1 MFASKTK
8 IILPPN
14 MNKSP
19 LVKMYEKPV
28 YKDFF
33 KPKSR
38 VQSIRNQYHRLS
50 SKKPKTTS
58 KPPVEANSEPKTTN
72 KPPVEANSEPKTTNK
87 PPVEANSEP
96 KTTNKPPVETN
107 SEPNTTNNPLVQESS
122 SEKQNIANDQKVEH
136 ANKAVKDAESAL
148 AVAESLDTLSKNK
161 DFIGAELDKN
171 IEANINKAKLG
182 NKGLSIFSRKR
193 VAPEKGGK
201 TKTRKIKKKG
211 IKK

>member
-58 KPPVEANSEPKTTN
+58 NPPVE
-72 KPPVEANSEPKTTNK
+72 V
-87 PPVEANSEP
+87 
-96 KTTNKPPVETN
+96 N
-107 SEPNTTNNPLVQESS
+107 SEPNTTNKPLVQESS
-122 SEKQNIANDQKVEH
+122 SENQNIANDQTIED
-136 ANKAVKDAESAL
+136 ANKAVEDAEKTL
-148 AVAESLDTLSKNK
+148 AVAESAQTISDNQ
-161 DFIGAELDKN
+161 DFIGAKLDEVVK
-171 IEANINKAKLG
+171 ANINKAKSDNKRWSLLSRKG
-182 NKGLSIFSRKR
+182 NKGNKVFANS
-193 VAPEKGGK
+193 GGK

>member
-38 VQSIRNQYHRLS
+38 VQSIKNQYHRLS

-58 KPPVEANSEPKTTN
+58 EPPVKA
-72 KPPVEANSEPKTTNK
+72 
-87 PPVEANSEP
+87 
-96 KTTNKPPVETN
+96 N
-107 SEPNTTNNPLVQESS
+107 SEPNTIDESLVEETP
-122 SEKQNIANDQKVEH
+122 SENQNIANDQKVEH
-136 ANKAVKDAESAL
+136 AENVL
-148 AVAESLDTLSKNK
+148 AVTESLNTLSKNQK
-161 DFIGAELDKN
+161 TIGEIGDNYIKNTINSKLKPKAEKN
-171 IEANINKAKLG
+171 KTVSKS
-182 NKGLSIFSRKR
+182 KIF
-193 VAPEKGGK
+193 PIGGK

>member
-50 SKKPKTTS
+50 SKKPKTTNESLVEETPS
-58 KPPVEANSEPKTTN
+58 KN
-72 KPPVEANSEPKTTNK
+72 
-87 PPVEANSEP
+87 
-96 KTTNKPPVETN
+96 
-107 SEPNTTNNPLVQESS
+107 
-122 SEKQNIANDQKVEH
+122 QNIANDQKIKD
-136 ANKAVKDAESAL
+136 ANKAVEDAENVL
-148 AVAESLDTLSKNK
+148 AVAESLNTLSKNQAV
-161 DFIGAELDKN
+161 IGAELDKKIKEN
-171 IEANINKAKLG
+171 MDKVKPSAKNNKTVSKS
-182 NKGLSIFSRKR
+182 KIF
-193 VAPEKGGK
+193 PIGGK

>member
-50 SKKPKTTS
+50 SKKPKTT
-58 KPPVEANSEPKTTN
+58 N
-72 KPPVEANSEPKTTNK
+72 KPPVEANSEPKTTDESL
-87 PPVEANSEP
+87 VE
-96 KTTNKPPVETN
+96 ET
-107 SEPNTTNNPLVQESS
+107 SS
-122 SEKQNIANDQKVEH
+122 KKQNIANDQKIED
-136 ANKAVKDAESAL
+136 ANKAVKDAEKTL
-148 AVAESLDTLSKNK
+148 AVAESAQTISDNQ
-161 DFIGAELDKN
+161 DFIGAELDNK
-171 IEANINKAKLG
+171 IKENINKAKSNNKGWSFLSRKG
-182 NKGLSIFSRKR
+182 NKGNK
-193 VAPEKGGK
+193 VGAEEGGK

>member
-38 VQSIRNQYHRLS
+38 VQSIKNQYHRLS

-58 KPPVEANSEPKTTN
+58 KPPVEANSD
-72 KPPVEANSEPKTTNK
+72 
-87 PPVEANSEP
+87 
-96 KTTNKPPVETN
+96 
-107 SEPNTTNNPLVQESS
+107 PNTIDESLVEETP
-122 SEKQNIANDQKVEH
+122 SEKQNIANDQKVED
-136 ANKAVKDAESAL
+136 ANKAVEDAENAL
-148 AVAESLDTLSKNK
+148 AVAESAQKLS
-161 DFIGAELDKN
+161 D
-171 IEANINKAKLG
+171 NKAEIGKLG
-182 NKGLSIFSRKR
+182 DDLLKKTMR
-193 VAPEKGGK
+193 EKLKLKPSAKNNTADKKVVPIGGK

>member
-38 VQSIRNQYHRLS
+38 VQSIKNQYHRLS

-58 KPPVEANSEPKTTN
+58 EPPVEANSEPNTNN
-72 KPPVEANSEPKTTNK
+72 KPPVEANSEPTTTDESL
-87 PPVEANSEP
+87 VEETPSE
-96 KTTNKPPVETN
+96 N
-107 SEPNTTNNPLVQESS
+107 
-122 SEKQNIANDQKVEH
+122 QNIANDQKIED
-136 ANKAVKDAESAL
+136 ANKAVEDAEKKL
-148 AVAESLDTLSKNK
+148 ELLESVKTLSDNKAEIGKLGDDLLKKTMSEKFKLKPQAKNK
-161 DFIGAELDKN
+161 TADKKVVP
-171 IEANINKAKLG
+171 I
-182 NKGLSIFSRKR
+182 
-193 VAPEKGGK
+193 GGK